1 MTDGWP
7 IQQHVCV
14 RLAEYIIEWFMEMKS
29 LTSSENAEQQKLW
42 DIAHWIYVAYLYKI
56 EYPFFA
62 SLVEFLHL
70 HGVFIVCRT

>member
-29 LTSSENAEQQKLW
+29 LTSSENAEQQKL
-42 DIAHWIYVAYLYKI
+42 
-56 EYPFFA
+56 
-62 SLVEFLHL
+62 
-70 HGVFIVCRT
+70 